1 MRSASDLRRLYDY
14 NYWANEKLLAVV
26 SQLSPEEFTREV
38 SGSYGSIR
46 NSLVHVLS
54 AEWGWLDRCGGHAR
68 GAKLE
73 AADYPDASTLIA
85 RWGQVEGWMRGFLA
99 ELADEDLARDIE
111 FAMGTGAKHVVPL
124 GDLMHHSVIHAVHHR
139 GQVAVMLRTLGH
151 TPGNFDMLIY
161 SFEHEHLSP

>member
-14 NYWANEKLLAVV
+14 NYWANGKLLAVV
-26 SQLSPEEFTREV
+26 SQLTPEEFTREV

-54 AEWGWLDRCGGHAR
+54 AEWGWLDRCGGRAR
-68 GAKLE
+68 GPKLD
-73 AADYPDASTLIA
+73 AADYPDVSTLIDTWTRVA
-85 RWGQVEGWMRGFLA
+85 GWMRTFLSD
-99 ELADEDLARDIE
+99 LADDDLARNVE
-111 FAMGTGAKHVVPL
+111 FAIGTGAKHVVAL

-151 TPGNFDMLIY
+151 TPGNFDMVMY
-161 SFEHEHLSP
+161 SFEHEPTAS

>member
-26 SQLSPEEFTREV
+26 SQLSADEFTREV

-68 GAKLE
+68 GPKLE
-73 AADYPDASTLIA
+73 AADYPEASTLID
-85 RWGQVEGWMRGFLA
+85 RWTQVEGWMRSFLA

-111 FAMGTGAKHVVPL
+111 FAIGTGAKHVVAL